1 MAKPYDLDERISEYI
16 KKSSPSKLVPQYQ
29 VGNKVKV
36 RITRLVDFGVFV
48 VTMDPFAVPGLIHNR
63 HIPKE
68 QELQVGQV
76 IEAKVKEVKDDN
88 KIEFRLDEDPSVH
101 DAFANLEVLKESLP
115 DQSNKSL
122 PPDEIKEIIAF
133 LSKEFGI
140 ISEEAKKKVEEMVTE
155 LGVFR
160 FTLAMMKILPVFKRD
175 LVYHFLKEVEQV
187 RDSL

>member
-29 VGNKVKV
+29 VGSKVKV
-36 RITRLVDFGVFV
+36 RITRLVDFGAFV
-48 VTMDPFAVPGLIHNR
+48 VTMDPFALSGLIHNR

-68 QELQVGQV
+68 QELHVGQV
-76 IEAKVKEVKDDN
+76 IEAKVKEVKEDN
-88 KIEFRLDEDPSVH
+88 KIEFRLDENLTVH
-101 DAFANLEVLKESLP
+101 EAFADLEVLKEKLP
-115 DQSNKSL
+115 DHSSKVQ
-122 PPDEIKEIIAF
+122 PPDETKEIIHF

-140 ISEEAKKKVEEMVTE
+140 ISDESKKKVEEMVNE
-155 LGVFR
+155 VGVFR
-160 FTLAMMKILPVFKRD
+160 FTLSMMKILPVFKRD

>member
-68 QELQVGQV
+68 QELQV
-76 IEAKVKEVKDDN
+76 
-88 KIEFRLDEDPSVH
+88 
-101 DAFANLEVLKESLP
+101 
-115 DQSNKSL
+115 
-122 PPDEIKEIIAF
+122 
-133 LSKEFGI
+133 
-140 ISEEAKKKVEEMVTE
+140 
-155 LGVFR
+155 
-160 FTLAMMKILPVFKRD
+160 
-175 LVYHFLKEVEQV
+175 
-187 RDSL
+187 